1 MLVDSLSGKGNSGPH
16 AGKGGCFLAEM
27 WNIAH
32 GRATWGR
39 PMVAWRPRIK
49 LLVGRVLNQAA
60 ERTRN
65 MRKWEKR
72 RDRGR
77 MRADGEDRIRDDGNR
92 KEK

>member
-1 MLVDSLSGKGNSGPH
+1 
-16 AGKGGCFLAEM
+16 
-27 WNIAH
+27 
-32 GRATWGR
+32 
-39 PMVAWRPRIK
+39 MVAWRPRIK
-49 LLVGRVLNQAA
+49 LLVGRVLNQVA